1 MNESTIEGLNKK
13 MENFSTGLTP
23 AELHAFTEILAAAR
37 RELIDANDVG
47 GYDGEANDMLSKL
60 NWQPVLPP
68 TVLPPPI
75 DTNSTSTAQ

>member
-13 MENFSTGLTP
+13 LENFTTSLTP

-37 RELIDANDVG
+37 VELLESDVSG
-47 GYDGEANDMLSKL
+47 FDGEANDMLSKL

-68 TVLPPPI
+68 TVLPPPL
-75 DTNSTSTAQ
+75 DPNLPQQ